1 SARRDPQQASGV
13 RVPDVQPAVAPQ
25 RGRERRATSRLRGRS
40 SRSPRARARCARTG
54 RPRRSR
60 EAPSERALRR
70 PAAARRDRACSA
82 QRPIDDP
89 RGRADREP
97 RFALERGDPGD
108 PPATQRAG
116 EDRRH
121 GHARTGCRGALPPHR
136 AHAGRRRLARRSRRR
151 AAPRRGRD
159 RVRDRRDGMKLYDS
173 FRSALQSLVVNKLRS
188 SLTML
193 GVIIG
198 VASVI
203 AMVAVGNGASQQV
216 QNTILSLGSNLI
228 TVSPANLSDQ
238 GLRGAGAQSQNLTL
252 DDMRAIQTQ
261 LGSSIAASEAEQG
274 AGRWQVTA
282 AGQNWNTNV
291 NGVTEDYPIVRDWPL
306 QSGDFFSGSDVTV
319 NAQVAVI
326 GSTTATSLFGEN
338 DAVGQTLQL
347 RQVFGGGGQGQG
359 QQRARIVNFKVVG
372 VLEPKGSTF
381 GFGRDDQILVPVTT
395 AQRVLTGRLNV
406 VNTIVVKATSSDA
419 MTDTTADVTNVLLQ
433 RHNISD
439 PTVADFTVTNQNDT
453 LAALGA
459 VTGTF
464 TLLLG
469 AIGGISLLVGGIGI
483 MNIMLVSVNER
494 TREIGIRKAVGAR
507 RQDIMVQFLIESMAL
522 TGIGGILGILLG
534 WSITLV
540 VALIPQASGLVLVIT
555 TGTVIIAV
563 GVSVAIGV
571 VFGLYPAMRAA
582 RLHPIQAL
590 RYE

>member
-1 SARRDPQQASGV
+1 
-13 RVPDVQPAVAPQ
+13 
-25 RGRERRATSRLRGRS
+25 
-40 SRSPRARARCARTG
+40 
-54 RPRRSR
+54 
-60 EAPSERALRR
+60 
-70 PAAARRDRACSA
+70 
-82 QRPIDDP
+82 
-89 RGRADREP
+89 
-97 RFALERGDPGD
+97 
-108 PPATQRAG
+108 
-116 EDRRH
+116 
-121 GHARTGCRGALPPHR
+121 
-136 AHAGRRRLARRSRRR
+136 
-151 AAPRRGRD
+151 
-159 RVRDRRDGMKLYDS
+159 MKLYDS

-188 SLTML
+188 ALTML

-228 TVSPANLSDQ
+228 TVSPANQSDQ
-238 GLRGAGAQSQNLTL
+238 GLRGAGAQAQNLTL
-252 DDMRAIQTQ
+252 DDMRSIQAQ
-261 LGSSIAASEAEQG
+261 LGSTIAAIHAEQG

-291 NGVTEDYPIVRDWPL
+291 NGVSEDYPIVRDWNL
-306 QSGDFFSGSDVTV
+306 QSGDFFTGSDLTI

-326 GSTTATSLFGEN
+326 GAVTATNLFGEG

-359 QQRARIVNFKVVG
+359 QQRARIVNFKIVG
-372 VLEPKGSTF
+372 VLESKGSTF
-381 GFGRDDQILVPVTT
+381 GFSRDDQILVPVTT

-406 VNTIVVKATSSDA
+406 VNTIVVKATSSDT
-419 MTDTTADVTNVLLQ
+419 MGETTADVTNVLLL
-433 RHNISD
+433 RHNVSD
-439 PTVADFTVTNQNDT
+439 PTSPDFTVTNQNDT

-555 TGTVIIAV
+555 SGTVIIAV

>member
-1 SARRDPQQASGV
+1 
-13 RVPDVQPAVAPQ
+13 
-25 RGRERRATSRLRGRS
+25 
-40 SRSPRARARCARTG
+40 
-54 RPRRSR
+54 
-60 EAPSERALRR
+60 
-70 PAAARRDRACSA
+70 
-82 QRPIDDP
+82 
-89 RGRADREP
+89 
-97 RFALERGDPGD
+97 
-108 PPATQRAG
+108 
-116 EDRRH
+116 
-121 GHARTGCRGALPPHR
+121 
-136 AHAGRRRLARRSRRR
+136 
-151 AAPRRGRD
+151 
-159 RVRDRRDGMKLYDS
+159 MKLYDS

-188 SLTML
+188 ALTML

-419 MTDTTADVTNVLLQ
+419 MTETTADVTNVLLQ

>member
-1 SARRDPQQASGV
+1 
-13 RVPDVQPAVAPQ
+13 
-25 RGRERRATSRLRGRS
+25 
-40 SRSPRARARCARTG
+40 
-54 RPRRSR
+54 
-60 EAPSERALRR
+60 
-70 PAAARRDRACSA
+70 
-82 QRPIDDP
+82 
-89 RGRADREP
+89 
-97 RFALERGDPGD
+97 
-108 PPATQRAG
+108 
-116 EDRRH
+116 
-121 GHARTGCRGALPPHR
+121 
-136 AHAGRRRLARRSRRR
+136 
-151 AAPRRGRD
+151 
-159 RVRDRRDGMKLYDS
+159 MKLYDS

-188 SLTML
+188 ALTML

-228 TVSPANLSDQ
+228 TVSPANQSDQ
-238 GLRGAGAQSQNLTL
+238 GLRGAGAQAQNLTL
-252 DDMRAIQTQ
+252 DDMRSIQAQ
-261 LGSSIAASEAEQG
+261 LGGTIAAIHAEQG

-291 NGVTEDYPIVRDWPL
+291 NGVTEDYPIVRDWTM
-306 QSGDFFSGSDVTV
+306 QSGDFFSGTDLTV

-326 GSTTATSLFGEN
+326 GATTATNLFGEGN
-338 DAVGQTLQL
+338 AVGQTLQL
-347 RQVFGGGGQGQG
+347 RQVFGGGPQGRD
-359 QQRARIVNFKVVG
+359 QQRARILNFKIVG
-372 VLEPKGSTF
+372 VLAAKGSTF
-381 GFGRDDQILVPVTT
+381 GFSRDDQVLVPITT

-419 MTDTTADVTNVLLQ
+419 MTETTTDVTNVLLT

-439 PTVADFTVTNQNDT
+439 PASADFTVTNQNDT
-453 LAALGA
+453 LSALGA

-507 RQDIMVQFLIESMAL
+507 RRDIMVQFLIESMAL

-540 VALIPQASGLVLVIT
+540 VAAIPQASGLVLVIT
-555 TGTVIIAV
+555 SGTVIIAV
-563 GVSVAIGV
+563 GVSVLIGV

>member
-1 SARRDPQQASGV
+1 
-13 RVPDVQPAVAPQ
+13 
-25 RGRERRATSRLRGRS
+25 
-40 SRSPRARARCARTG
+40 
-54 RPRRSR
+54 
-60 EAPSERALRR
+60 
-70 PAAARRDRACSA
+70 
-82 QRPIDDP
+82 
-89 RGRADREP
+89 
-97 RFALERGDPGD
+97 
-108 PPATQRAG
+108 
-116 EDRRH
+116 
-121 GHARTGCRGALPPHR
+121 
-136 AHAGRRRLARRSRRR
+136 
-151 AAPRRGRD
+151 
-159 RVRDRRDGMKLYDS
+159 MKLYDS

-188 SLTML
+188 ALTML

-306 QSGDFFSGSDVTV
+306 QSGDFFSGSDLTV
-319 NAQVAVI
+319 NAQVAVL
-326 GSTTATSLFGEN
+326 GSTTATSLFGEA
-338 DAVGQTLQL
+338 DAVGQTIQL

-359 QQRARIVNFKVVG
+359 QQRARIVNFRVVG

-439 PTVADFTVTNQNDT
+439 PAAADFTVTNQNDT

>member
-1 SARRDPQQASGV
+1 
-13 RVPDVQPAVAPQ
+13 
-25 RGRERRATSRLRGRS
+25 
-40 SRSPRARARCARTG
+40 
-54 RPRRSR
+54 
-60 EAPSERALRR
+60 
-70 PAAARRDRACSA
+70 
-82 QRPIDDP
+82 
-89 RGRADREP
+89 
-97 RFALERGDPGD
+97 
-108 PPATQRAG
+108 
-116 EDRRH
+116 
-121 GHARTGCRGALPPHR
+121 
-136 AHAGRRRLARRSRRR
+136 
-151 AAPRRGRD
+151 
-159 RVRDRRDGMKLYDS
+159 MKVYDS

-188 SLTML
+188 ALTML

-252 DDMRAIQTQ
+252 EDMRVIQEQ

-326 GSTTATSLFGEN
+326 GSTTATSLFGEG

-419 MTDTTADVTNVLLQ
+419 MTETTADVTNVLLQ

>member
-1 SARRDPQQASGV
+1 
-13 RVPDVQPAVAPQ
+13 
-25 RGRERRATSRLRGRS
+25 
-40 SRSPRARARCARTG
+40 
-54 RPRRSR
+54 
-60 EAPSERALRR
+60 
-70 PAAARRDRACSA
+70 
-82 QRPIDDP
+82 
-89 RGRADREP
+89 
-97 RFALERGDPGD
+97 
-108 PPATQRAG
+108 
-116 EDRRH
+116 
-121 GHARTGCRGALPPHR
+121 
-136 AHAGRRRLARRSRRR
+136 
-151 AAPRRGRD
+151 
-159 RVRDRRDGMKLYDS
+159 MKLYDS

-188 SLTML
+188 ALTML

-228 TVSPANLSDQ
+228 TVSPGNLTEAS
-238 GLRGAGAQSQNLTL
+238 LRGAGAQSQNLTI
-252 DDMRAIQTQ
+252 DDMRSIQAQ
-261 LGSSIAASEAEQG
+261 LGSSIVAVHAEQG

-291 NGVTEDYPIVRDWPL
+291 NGVTEDYPVVRDWKL
-306 QSGDFFSGSDVTV
+306 QSGDFFTASDLTI

-326 GSTTATSLFGEN
+326 GSTTATNLFGDA

-347 RQVFGGGGQGQG
+347 RQVFGGQGKD
-359 QQRARIVNFKVVG
+359 QRARILNFKIMG
-372 VLEPKGSTF
+372 VLESKGSTF
-381 GFGRDDQILVPVTT
+381 GFSRDDQILVPIST

-406 VNTIVVKATSSDA
+406 VNAIVVKATSSDT
-419 MTDTTADVTNVLLQ
+419 MGETTADVTSVLLQ
-433 RHNISD
+433 RHKITD
-439 PTVADFTVTNQNDT
+439 PASADFTVTNQNDT
-453 LAALGA
+453 LSALSA
-459 VTGTF
+459 VTASF

-507 RQDIMVQFLIESMAL
+507 RRDIMVQFLIESIAL

-534 WSITLV
+534 WAIT
-540 VALIPQASGLVLVIT
+540 VAVSLIPQASGLILLIT
-555 TGTVIIAV
+555 SGTVIIAV
-563 GVSVAIGV
+563 GVSVLIGV

>member
-1 SARRDPQQASGV
+1 
-13 RVPDVQPAVAPQ
+13 
-25 RGRERRATSRLRGRS
+25 
-40 SRSPRARARCARTG
+40 
-54 RPRRSR
+54 
-60 EAPSERALRR
+60 
-70 PAAARRDRACSA
+70 
-82 QRPIDDP
+82 
-89 RGRADREP
+89 
-97 RFALERGDPGD
+97 
-108 PPATQRAG
+108 
-116 EDRRH
+116 
-121 GHARTGCRGALPPHR
+121 
-136 AHAGRRRLARRSRRR
+136 
-151 AAPRRGRD
+151 
-159 RVRDRRDGMKLYDS
+159 MKLYDS

-188 SLTML
+188 ALTML

-252 DDMRAIQTQ
+252 EDMRAIQEQ

-306 QSGDFFSGSDVTV
+306 QSGDFFSGSDITV

-326 GSTTATSLFGEN
+326 GSTTATSLFGEA

-395 AQRVLTGRLNV
+395 AQRVLTGRLNI
-406 VNTIVVKATSSDA
+406 VNTIVVKATSSEA

-433 RHNISD
+433 RHKISD

-540 VALIPQASGLVLVIT
+540 VGLIPQASGLVLVIT